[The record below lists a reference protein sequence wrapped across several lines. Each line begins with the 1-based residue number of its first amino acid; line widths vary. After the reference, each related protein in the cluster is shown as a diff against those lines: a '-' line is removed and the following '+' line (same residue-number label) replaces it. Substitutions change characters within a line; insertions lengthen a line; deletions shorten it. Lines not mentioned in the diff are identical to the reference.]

1 VPCGFGRRTT
11 PKRDSAQSK
20 ADAASDAPPT
30 GWEASRSWW
39 GWAAVLFL
47 ITAVLLPQLTT
58 WGMFVDGVTYATI
71 SRNLALGIGT
81 WWKPCYTETLGARF
95 HEHPPLVFVIQSLFF
110 RLFGERYLVEKAYSL
125 AAMLATLA
133 LIPPIMVS
141 LKVRA
146 FYIVPS
152 YPYFALGTAL
162 LVAPVLATWVPPAQG
177 RVFRLL
183 HARLARQIVVVGIT
197 LLVGLSLC
205 LIGTPRKDR
214 ETFHELRALEPV
226 VPRGAVIGTDPDEPP
241 DWLLHAVLHRYL
253 LASLDTGAS
262 ALDRP
267 FYLAVQGKPYPE
279 GYENTG
285 LVVRNRVLLTAR

>member
-1 VPCGFGRRTT
+1 
-11 PKRDSAQSK
+11 
-20 ADAASDAPPT
+20 
-30 GWEASRSWW
+30 
-39 GWAAVLFL
+39 
-47 ITAVLLPQLTT
+47 
-58 WGMFVDGVTYATI
+58 
-71 SRNLALGIGT
+71 
-81 WWKPCYTETLGARF
+81 
-95 HEHPPLVFVIQSLFF
+95 H
-110 RLFGERYLVEKAYSL
+110 YLVEKAYSL

-152 YPYFALGTAL
+152 YPYFALGTAR
-162 LVAPVLATWVPPAQG
+162 LVAPVRATWVPPAHG

-214 ETFHELRALEPV
+214 ETFHELRALESV

-267 FYLAVQGKPYPE
+267 FYLAVQSKPYLE